1 MILRVF
7 CVSKR
12 ALFVTTTFIAVIKN
26 LHYKP
31 KTSLNNSTF
40 CLAFDGFTLRYAVT

>member
-12 ALFVTTTFIAVIKN
+12 ALFVTTRFIPVIKTRPIN
-26 LHYKP
+26 PKP
-31 KTSLNNSTF
+31 RLITPTF
-40 CLAFDGFTLRYAVT
+40 CLAFDGFTLHYAVI